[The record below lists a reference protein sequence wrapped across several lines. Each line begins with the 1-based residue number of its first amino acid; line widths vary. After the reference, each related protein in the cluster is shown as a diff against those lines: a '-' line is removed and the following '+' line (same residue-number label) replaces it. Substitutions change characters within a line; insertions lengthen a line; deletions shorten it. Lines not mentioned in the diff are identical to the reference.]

1 MKNIGIVFGSTTGTC
16 ESLAATVAEKLGV
29 SADNVLN
36 VTDLTADKAESYDV
50 LVLGSSTWG
59 DGELQDDWYDGLSVL
74 KSANLSGK
82 TVALFACGDSDS
94 YSSTFC
100 DAMAEL
106 KAGLA
111 SSGVTFVGAVDASAY
126 SYDDSRAVEDGKF
139 IGLAIDDV
147 NESSKTDARVSAWA
161 EALKP
166 YLA

>member
-29 SADNVLN
+29 SADNVIN

-82 TVALFACGDSDS
+82 TATQTLTRQHS
-94 YSSTFC
+94 
-100 DAMAEL
+100 AMQWQ
-106 KAGLA
+106 
-111 SSGVTFVGAVDASAY
+111 
-126 SYDDSRAVEDGKF
+126 
-139 IGLAIDDV
+139 
-147 NESSKTDARVSAWA
+147 N
-161 EALKP
+161 
-166 YLA
+166 

>member
-1 MKNIGIVFGSTTGTC
+1 MKNIGIIFGSTTGTC
-16 ESLAATVAEKLGV
+16 ESVASVVADKLGV
-29 SADNVLN
+29 SSDNVIN

-59 DGELQDDWYDGLSVL
+59 DGELQDDWYDGLSTL
-74 KSANLSGK
+74 KGANLSGK

-111 SSGVTFVGAVDASAY
+111 DSGVTFIGGVDASAY
-126 SYDDSRAVEDGKF
+126 NYDESRAVEDGKF
-139 IGLAIDDV
+139 VGLAIDDV
-147 NESSKTDARVSAWA
+147 NESDKTDARVAAWA
-161 EALKP
+161 ETIKPAL
-166 YLA
+166 A